1 MSPSPSPSPLT
12 RLGLVCIALLC
23 VMPFLQPYHR
33 YPLTGFYS
41 EWLAFVLG
49 LGVMAPLLER
59 RSWQEAGVPWL
70 AFAPFALAFLLVA
83 HGALDWSPY
92 FGQALT
98 GALYLIWAGALVIAA
113 RALVHA
119 CSPTTVYAV
128 LAAGL
133 AVGGLLSALVGVIQH
148 FNLITPFNAFIAR
161 PAGAA
166 IFGNLGQ
173 ANHFAM
179 HATLGL
185 LSLTYLYA
193 LGRVPFVAGV
203 IAVVPMLFVL
213 GLSGSR
219 SVLLYLVAAFALA
232 AWLRSGDEDR
242 SARRLFMATGAFIA
256 AYYAMQLLVDAG
268 WFRVVNRD
276 SITAVERLFSGAA
289 SVTERFSLWRA
300 AWVMTL
306 EHPLTGVGWGG
317 YSAQYFNFITAMDA
331 SGLYSLYHHAHN
343 IVLQMLAETGVP
355 GALLVI
361 VPVLVWLLNVR
372 AGVHGVAQWWLLA
385 LAAVLGL
392 HSLLEYPLWYA
403 YFLGPAALLLGAA
416 PVRVFTPQ
424 LERIGP
430 MLAAALIGMG
440 VFNLATLWLDYRD
453 FERVFHS
460 RAEQSG
466 GGNAGKNTGESTGES
481 MADTMRRLHR
491 NPVLT
496 PYIELASALPLT
508 ADAADLDARR
518 FMTERTLRFAP
529 LATLVY
535 REVLLLALADRLEQA
550 LALLVRA
557 RRAYPA
563 APPEFARDLARLAQE
578 HPAQMRPLVES
589 GLPATAP

>member
-1 MSPSPSPSPLT
+1 MQPGAARGLSPPLSPLT

-23 VMPFLQPYHR
+23 VMPFLQPWHR

-49 LGVMAPLLER
+49 LGAMAPLLER
-59 RSWQEAGVPWL
+59 RSWQGAGVPWL
-70 AFAPFALAFLLVA
+70 AFAPFALAFLLVV

-98 GALYLIWAGALVIAA
+98 GALYLIWAGMLVIAA
-113 RALVHA
+113 RALAHA
-119 CSPTTVYAV
+119 CSPATVYAA

-133 AVGGLLSALVGVIQH
+133 AIGGLLSALVGVIQH
-148 FNLITPFNAFIAR
+148 FNLITPFNVFIAR
-161 PAGAA
+161 PGGAA

-173 ANHFAM
+173 ANHFAT

-193 LGRVPFVAGV
+193 LGRVPVVAGV
-203 IAVVPMLFVL
+203 VAAVPMLFVL

-232 AWLRSGDEDR
+232 AWLRTGDEDR
-242 SARRLFMATGAFIA
+242 SARRLFVATGAFIVV
-256 AYYAMQLLVDAG
+256 YYAMQLLVDAG
-268 WFRVVNRD
+268 WFRVVSRD

-289 SVTERFSLWRA
+289 SVTERFSLWWA
-300 AWVMTL
+300 AWAMTL

-317 YSAQYFNFITAMDA
+317 FSAQYFNFITAMDA
-331 SGLYSLYHHAHN
+331 TGLYQLYHHAHN
-343 IVLQMLAETGVP
+343 IVLQLLAETGVP

-361 VPVLVWLLNVR
+361 VPVVVWLQNVR
-372 AGVHGVAQWWLLA
+372 TGVRGAAWWWLLA

-392 HSLLEYPLWYA
+392 HSLLEFPLWYA

-416 PVRVFTPQ
+416 PVRVFTPR

-430 MLAAALIGMG
+430 MLAAALMGMG
-440 VFNLATLWLDYRD
+440 AFNLATLWLDYRD

-466 GGNAGKNTGESTGES
+466 GGNRGES

-508 ADAADLDARR
+508 ADVAELDARR

-529 LATLVY
+529 LATLAY
-535 REVLLLALADRLEQA
+535 REVLLLALADRPEEA

-563 APPEFARDLARLAQE
+563 APPEFARDLDRLAHE
-578 HPAQMRPLVES
+578 HPARMRALVES
-589 GLPATAP
+589 GLLSAER

>member
-1 MSPSPSPSPLT
+1 MSPPLSPLT
-12 RLGLVCIALLC
+12 RLGLICIALLC
-23 VMPFLQPYHR
+23 VVPFLQPWHR

-59 RSWQEAGVPWL
+59 RSWQTAGVPWL
-70 AFAPFALAFLLVA
+70 ALAPFALAFLLVV

-98 GALYLIWAGALVIAA
+98 GALYLIWAGMLVIAA
-113 RALVHA
+113 RALAQA
-119 CSPTTVYAV
+119 CGPATVYAA

-133 AVGGLLSALVGVIQH
+133 AAGGLLSVLAGVIQH
-148 FNLITPFNAFIAR
+148 FNLVTPLNAFIAR
-161 PAGAA
+161 PGSAA

-173 ANHFAM
+173 ANHFAT

-193 LGRVPFVAGV
+193 AGRVPVAAGV
-203 IAVVPMLFVL
+203 VATVPMLFVL

-232 AWLRSGDEDR
+232 AWLRKADEGP
-242 SARRLFMATGAFIA
+242 SARRLFMATGAFII
-256 AYYAMQLLVDAG
+256 AYYVMQLLVDAG
-268 WFRVVNRD
+268 WFRVADRD
-276 SITAVERLFSGAA
+276 SITAVERLFSGAT

-300 AWVMTL
+300 AWAMTL
-306 EHPLTGVGWGG
+306 EHPLAGVGWGG
-317 YSAQYFNFITAMDA
+317 FSMQYFNYITALDTA
-331 SGLYSLYHHAHN
+331 GLYQLYHHAHN
-343 IVLQMLAETGVP
+343 IALHLLAETGVP
-355 GALLVI
+355 GALLVV
-361 VPVLVWLLNVR
+361 VPAVVWLQNVWT
-372 AGVHGVAQWWLLA
+372 GVRGAAQWWLLA

-392 HSLLEYPLWYA
+392 HSLLEFPLWYA

-416 PVRVFTPQ
+416 PVLVFMPR

-430 MLAAALIGMG
+430 LLAAALLG
-440 VFNLATLWLDYRD
+440 VGIFNLATLWLDYRD

-460 RAEQSG
+460 RTERLRDG
-466 GGNAGKNTGESTGES
+466 GDTGGNTGESTAE
-481 MADTMRRLHR
+481 TMRRLHR

-496 PYIELASALPLT
+496 PYIELASALPLA

-518 FMTERTLRFAP
+518 FITERTLRFAP
-529 LATLVY
+529 LATLAY
-535 REVLLLALADRLEQA
+535 REVLLLALADRPEEA
-550 LALLVRA
+550 LALLLRA

-563 APPEFARDLARLAQE
+563 PPPEFARDLDRLARE
-578 HPAQMRPLVES
+578 HPARMRPLVES
-589 GLPATAP
+589 GLLSADP

>member
-1 MSPSPSPSPLT
+1 MSPPLSPLT
-12 RLGLVCIALLC
+12 RLGLICIALLC
-23 VMPFLQPYHR
+23 VVPFLQPYHR

-49 LGVMAPLLER
+49 LGVMVPLLER
-59 RSWQEAGVPWL
+59 RSWQGAGVPWL
-70 AFAPFALAFLLVA
+70 AFAPFALAFLLVV

-98 GALYLIWAGALVIAA
+98 GALYLIWAGMLVIAA
-113 RALVHA
+113 RALAHA
-119 CSPTTVYAV
+119 CSPTTVYAT

-133 AVGGLLSALVGVIQH
+133 AIGGLLSTLVGVIQH
-148 FNLITPFNAFIAR
+148 FNLITPLNDYVAR
-161 PAGAA
+161 TGGAA

-193 LGRVPFVAGV
+193 LGRVPVAAGIV
-203 IAVVPMLFVL
+203 AVVPMLFVL

-232 AWLRSGDEDR
+232 AWLRAGDADR
-242 SARRLFMATGAFIA
+242 SARRLFMATGVFIV
-256 AYYAMQLLVDAG
+256 AYYTMQLLVDAG

-300 AWVMTL
+300 AWAMTL
-306 EHPLTGVGWGG
+306 EHPFTGVGWGG
-317 YSAQYFNFITAMDA
+317 FSTQYFNFITAIDA
-331 SGLYSLYHHAHN
+331 QGLYSLYHHAHN
-343 IVLQMLAETGVP
+343 IVLQFLAETGVP

-361 VPVLVWLLNVR
+361 VPAVVWLHNVR
-372 AGVHGVAQWWLLA
+372 TGVRGAAQWWLLA

-392 HSLLEYPLWYA
+392 HSLLEFPLWYS

-416 PVRVFTPQ
+416 PVRVFLPR

-430 MLAAALIGMG
+430 LLAAALLG
-440 VFNLATLWLDYRD
+440 VGAFNLATLWLDYRD
-453 FERVFHS
+453 FERVFFS
-460 RAEQSG
+460 RTTLLSG
-466 GGNAGKNTGESTGES
+466 GKIAVESKSEDES
-481 MADTMRRLHR
+481 MAETMRRLHR

-496 PYIELASALPLT
+496 PYIELATALPL
-508 ADAADLDARR
+508 AADFAELDARR

-529 LATLVY
+529 LSTLAY
-535 REVLLLALADRLEQA
+535 REVLLLALADQPRDA

-557 RRAYPA
+557 RRAYPV
-563 APPEFARDLARLAQE
+563 APPEFARDLDRLGRE
-578 HPAQMRPLVES
+578 HPARMRPLVES
-589 GLPATAP
+589 GLLSAQP

>member
-1 MSPSPSPSPLT
+1 MSPSLPPSSSPLT
-12 RLGLVCIALLC
+12 RLGLACIALLC
-23 VMPFLQPYHR
+23 VMPFLQPWHR

-41 EWLAFVLG
+41 EWLAFALG
-49 LGVMAPLLER
+49 LGAMAPLLER
-59 RSWQEAGVPWL
+59 RSWREAGIPWL
-70 AFAPFALAFLLVA
+70 AVAPFALAFLLVA
-83 HGALDWSPY
+83 HGALGWSPY

-98 GALYLIWAGALVIAA
+98 GALYLVWAGALVIAA
-113 RALVHA
+113 RTLAHA
-119 CSPTTVYAV
+119 CGPATVYAV

-133 AVGGLLSALVGVIQH
+133 AAGGLLSALVGVIQH
-148 FNLITPFNAFIAR
+148 FNLITPLNAFIAR
-161 PAGAA
+161 PGGAA

-193 LGRVPFVAGV
+193 LGRVPLAAGV
-203 IAVVPMLFVL
+203 VAVVPMLFVL

-232 AWLRSGDEDR
+232 AWLRTGDADR

-289 SVTERFSLWRA
+289 SVTERLSLWRA
-300 AWVMTL
+300 AWAMTL

-317 YSAQYFNFITAMDA
+317 YSAQYFEFITAMDA

-343 IVLQMLAETGVP
+343 IVLQLLAETGVP

-361 VPVLVWLLNVR
+361 VPSLVWLLNVH
-372 AGVHGVAQWWLLA
+372 AGVRGAAQWWLLA

-392 HSLLEYPLWYA
+392 HSLLEFPLWYA
-403 YFLGPAALLLGAA
+403 YFLGPAALLLGVA
-416 PVRVFTPQ
+416 PVRVFRPR

-440 VFNLATLWLDYRD
+440 AFNLATLWLDYRD
-453 FERVFHS
+453 FERVF
-460 RAEQSG
+460 RPFDCVVA
-466 GGNAGKNTGESTGES
+466 
-481 MADTMRRLHR
+481 
-491 NPVLT
+491 
-496 PYIELASALPLT
+496 
-508 ADAADLDARR
+508 ADAADGIGKDNDLPWPRLKGDLRFFRELTSKAAPPDGSIARFKITHPDGTASAPGNRRAGCAAAGLCRSVPPARR
-518 FMTERTLRFAP
+518 TPPGGR
-529 LATLVY
+529 
-535 REVLLLALADRLEQA
+535 Q
-550 LALLVRA
+550 
-557 RRAYPA
+557 RRSRPGRISRCRPRCCAVGPTPPA
-563 APPEFARDLARLAQE
+563 APPGAGR
-578 HPAQMRPLVES
+578 
-589 GLPATAP
+589 